1 MRKLRSDF
9 DNAWKEV
16 LERYFASFMA
26 FFFPS
31 AHREIDWSRGV
42 EFLEKELR
50 QAVRSGGRGKRA
62 VDKLVKAWRKDGKE
76 AWVLVHV
83 EVQSQVEPE
92 FPQRI
97 YIYNTFLFGRH
108 KRCVVS
114 LAILGDTDASW
125 RPRSFESGL
134 WGCRALLE
142 FPVVKLLDYESRLEE
157 LASSENPFAIVV
169 IAHLKTQATHH
180 DFENRFQWKVRIL
193 RWLYREGRSE
203 EEFADLFR
211 FLDLVMLLPADLE
224 AQFEK
229 EIEQYEEVRKMEWLS
244 NYERRAMQRGMQRG
258 MQQGIQQGAVQ
269 TAREAALEVL
279 SLRFQAVPRSL
290 SERIHQLEDLS
301 VLKELHRKAITVSS
315 LHEFEEDLSG

>member
-1 MRKLRSDF
+1 MRKRRSDF

-16 LERYFASFMA
+16 LERYFAAFMA
-26 FFFPS
+26 FFFPLV
-31 AHREIDWSRGV
+31 HREIDWSRGI

-50 QAVRSGGRGKRA
+50 QAVRYGGRGKRA
-62 VDKLVKAWRKDGKE
+62 VDKLVKVWRKDGNE

-92 FPQRI
+92 FAQRM

-114 LAILGDTDASW
+114 RAILGDTDAEW
-125 RPRSFESGL
+125 RPRIFESEL
-134 WGCRALLE
+134 WGCRAFLE
-142 FPVVKLLDYESRLEE
+142 FPVVKLLDYENRLDE
-157 LASSENPFAIVV
+157 LASSDNPFAMVV
-169 IAHLKTQATHH
+169 IAHLKTQATLRNS
-180 DFENRFQWKVRIL
+180 ESRFQWKVRIL

-211 FLDLVMLLPADLE
+211 FLDLVMMLPADLE

-229 EIEQYEEVRKMEWLS
+229 EIEQYEEVRKVEWLS
-244 NYERRAMQRGMQRG
+244 NFERRAMQRGMQRG
-258 MQQGIQQGAVQ
+258 ILQ
-269 TAREAALEVL
+269 TAREDVLEVL
-279 SLRFQAVPRSL
+279 SLRFQAVPPSL

-301 VLKELHRKAITVSS
+301 VLKELHRKAITVRS
-315 LHEFEEDLSG
+315 LKEFEENLPG

>member
-1 MRKLRSDF
+1 MRKRRSDF

-16 LERYFASFMA
+16 LERYFAAFMA
-26 FFFPS
+26 FFFPLV
-31 AHREIDWSRGV
+31 HREIDWSRGI
-42 EFLEKELR
+42 EFLDKELR

-62 VDKLVKAWRKDGKE
+62 VDKLVKVWRKDGLE

-83 EVQSQVEPE
+83 EVQSQVELA
-92 FPQRI
+92 FPQRM

-114 LAILGDTDASW
+114 LSILGDTDVDW
-125 RPRSFESGL
+125 RPRSFESEL

-169 IAHLKTQATHH
+169 IAHLKTQATVR
-180 DFENRFQWKVRIL
+180 DFESRFQWKVRIL

-229 EIEQYEEVRKMEWLS
+229 EIEQYEEVRKVEWIS
-244 NYERRAMQRGMQRG
+244 NYERRAIKRGMQRG
-258 MQQGIQQGAVQ
+258 IQQGIQQGAVQ
-269 TAREAALEVL
+269 TAREAVLEVL
-279 SLRFQAVPRSL
+279 SLRFQAVPPSL

-301 VLKELHRKAITVSS
+301 VLKELHRKAITVRS
-315 LHEFEEDLSG
+315 LKEFEENLPG